1 MVIDPS
7 TLSRRAIYKLL
18 IGTVVP
24 RPIAWVSTVSEAG
37 GNNLAPF
44 SFFTVVSTQ
53 PPMMSITLERRLG
66 TGGWKDTLKNIEATG
81 VFVINVVSV
90 PLAEAMEES
99 SCEHPP
105 DVNEFVSAGVTAAPS
120 CVVAAPRV
128 GEALINMECVLET
141 VITPGSDHVVI
152 GRMVRYHVYDD
163 LLHDG
168 RIDIERLQPLGRLAG
183 RYTRITEIFDVRP
196 ARRSAPKERRA
207 VTRPG

>member
-7 TLSRRAIYKLL
+7 TLTRRAVYKLL

-37 GNNLAPF
+37 RNNLAPF

-66 TGGWKDTLKNIEATG
+66 TGGLKDTLQNIEATG

-105 DVNEFVSAGVTAAPS
+105 DVDEFVSAGVTAAPS
-120 CVVAAPRV
+120 CIVAAPRV
-128 GEALINMECVLET
+128 ADALINMECVLET
-141 VITPGSDHVVI
+141 VIAPGSDHVVI
-152 GRMVRYHVYDD
+152 GRMVRYHIYDELLQDGKID
-163 LLHDG
+163 L
-168 RIDIERLQPLGRLAG
+168 ERLQPLGRLAG
-183 RYTRITEIFDVRP
+183 RYTRVSEIFDVLPARP
-196 ARRSAPKERRA
+196 AKDGAAVARRE
-207 VTRPG
+207 